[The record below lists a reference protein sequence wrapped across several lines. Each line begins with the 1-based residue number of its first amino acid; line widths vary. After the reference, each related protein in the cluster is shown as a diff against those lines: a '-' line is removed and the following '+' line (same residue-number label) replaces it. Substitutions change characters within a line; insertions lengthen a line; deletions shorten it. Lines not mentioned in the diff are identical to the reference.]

1 MTSRYC
7 FRCSAE
13 KSREYSSSV
22 KPRRL
27 ASGVRSS
34 WLTSETISSFARL
47 TARTLRS
54 SAALRSAAI
63 ALCSVTSR
71 ATDEAPTITPSELRI
86 GETVNETSITRP
98 SLRMHWV
105 SKCSVRASLTTMAA
119 MISRTS
125 SGF

>member
-1 MTSRYC
+1 
-7 FRCSAE
+7 
-13 KSREYSSSV
+13 
-22 KPRRL
+22 
-27 ASGVRSS
+27 
-34 WLTSETISSFARL
+34 
-47 TARTLRS
+47 
-54 SAALRSAAI
+54 LRSAAI

-105 SKCSVRASLTTMAA
+105 SKCSVRASLTTMAE